1 MDLALH
7 CPERIEKLILIDSTG
22 YPPKASAIEWFFRY
36 PFVMRCALAFLNKRA
51 VGWLLKKAVFFDPSL
66 VTEKEIEGWMKPY
79 SVKGS
84 AQAAM
89 ELRKVDFVMEE
100 VIRKISQ
107 PTLIIWGEKDKVFP
121 VEMARR
127 FKAEMRDAALKIAT
141 NCRHNPQ
148 EEKPEEINSL
158 IKAFLLE

>member
-1 MDLALH
+1 M
-7 CPERIEKLILIDSTG
+7 S
-22 YPPKASAIEWFFRY
+22 
-36 PFVMRCALAFLNKRA
+36 CALAFLNKRA
-51 VGWLLKKAVFFDPSL
+51 VGRILRKAIFFEPSIA
-66 VTEKEIEGWMKPY
+66 TDEEIEGWMKPY

-107 PTLIIWGEKDKVFP
+107 PTLIIWGQKDKIFP

-127 FKAEMRDAALKIAT
+127 FKAEIRDASLKIAT

-148 EEKPEEINSL
+148 EEKPEEVNSL